1 MAETPHPD
9 PLPAERGEGE
19 GEDPHPDPL
28 PKTGEGERAERG
40 EGERGARVG
49 WGFWRF
55 GSGAAVAT
63 VFARGLAVISLI
75 AWVSLGVQVRVLV
88 GSRGLLPAADFI
100 EMVRARPDLSLL
112 DVPTLAWWFNSDGA
126 LTAGI
131 VLGVALSLAAFAGVA
146 RRTAFALS
154 TLLYLS
160 YVTITRDFLSF
171 QWDNLL
177 IECGFLAVF
186 LRTDAPAPI
195 VHLLFRLVLF
205 KLYFESGIAKW
216 QSPLRDWQDG
226 SAMTYYYETAPLPT
240 WLAWYAHHLPVWWHH
255 FESRATLVLEL
266 AIPFGIFG
274 PRPVRLFALAS
285 FTLFQIVN
293 AATANYG
300 FFCYLAFVLGVFLLD
315 DADVDRARAALSRL
329 GRFVP
334 EAARRFGTRVEALAG
349 KVPRLRVPP
358 LLVPAAR
365 KWLGIA
371 GATLFVLVS
380 VADANVNFGEPL
392 PRLGF
397 VNPLLERN
405 WRFHLVNTYHL
416 FASITRERIEPE
428 FQTLAEGPVADREGD
443 DGAWT
448 PQHMRHKPGDA
459 ARAPDFVAPHQ
470 PRVDFRLWFY
480 GLQFQ
485 RRPPAYVSML
495 AERLC
500 EDPQAVQPLF
510 RAPLPPRPAAV
521 RLVFWQYQFT
531 SRDERRAAG
540 NWWRRT
546 RLATMRALPC
556 PQVP

>member
-1 MAETPHPD
+1 MLRW
-9 PLPAERGEGE
+9 PL
-19 GEDPHPDPL
+19 
-28 PKTGEGERAERG
+28 
-40 EGERGARVG
+40 
-49 WGFWRF
+49 WSF
-55 GSGAAVAT
+55 GSGAEVGT

-75 AWVSLGVQVRVLV
+75 AWASLGVQVQVLI

-112 DVPTLAWWFNSDGA
+112 DVPTFAWWFHSDGA

-131 VLGVALSLAAFAGVA
+131 VLGVALSIAAFLGFA
-146 RRTAFALS
+146 RRFAFALS

-160 YVTITRDFLSF
+160 YVTVTRDFLTF

-177 IECGFLAVF
+177 IECGFLAIF
-186 LRTDAPAPI
+186 LRTDGRAPVA
-195 VHLLFRLVLF
+195 HFLFRVVLF

-216 QSPLRDWQDG
+216 QSPLHDWHDG

-240 WLAWYAHHLPVWWHH
+240 WLAWYAHHLPAWWHH

-266 AIPFGIFG
+266 VIPFGIFG
-274 PRPVRLFALAS
+274 PRPARLFAFAS

-315 DADVDRARAALSRL
+315 DADIEAARARLARAAR
-329 GRFVP
+329 
-334 EAARRFGTRVEALAG
+334 
-349 KVPRLRVPP
+349 
-358 LLVPAAR
+358 LVPAGVRGAAACLTDLAR
-365 KWLGIA
+365 KLPGLPSLPYPAVRKWTAVAAAI
-371 GATLFVLVS
+371 LFVRVS
-380 VADANVNFGEPL
+380 LADAVVNFGGSDAPS
-392 PRLGF
+392 F
-397 VNPLLERN
+397 MTSVLERN

-428 FQTLAEGPVADREGD
+428 FQTLADGSRADREPD

-448 PQHMRHKPGDA
+448 AQHFRHKPGDV

-480 GLQFQ
+480 GLAFQ
-485 RRPPAYVSML
+485 RRPPNYVAML
-495 AERLC
+495 IERLC
-500 EDPQAVQPLF
+500 EEPRLVQPLF
-510 RAPLPPRPAAV
+510 RASLPPHPAAV

-531 SRDERRAAG
+531 SPGERRSTGA
-540 NWWRRT
+540 WWRRT
-546 RLATMRALPC
+546 RLAASAAVPC